1 MSGADENWMWFHFD
15 SNNTE
20 EVTYGCLKELP
31 VTVLMSTIRA
41 TLRQCLSLKYVSL
54 EFNTVPNTRNIA
66 KYWSLTDEG
75 AKVANGEL
83 NAPMLPD
90 PFMVGTRLST

>member
-1 MSGADENWMWFHFD
+1 MWLHFN
-15 SNNTE
+15 SNNME
-20 EVTYGCLKELP
+20 EVTYACLKELP
-31 VTVLMSTIRA
+31 ETVRKSNIKA
-41 TLRQCLSLKYVSL
+41 TLRQCLSLKYVCL
-54 EFNTVPNTRNIA
+54 EFNIVPNTPNLA

-90 PFMVGTRLST
+90 PIMVAARLST

>member
-1 MSGADENWMWFHFD
+1 MSGAEANWMWFNFD
-15 SNNTE
+15 SNNME
-20 EVTYGCLKELP
+20 EVTYACLKELP
-31 VTVLMSTIRA
+31 ENVRKSTVKA

-54 EFNTVPNTRNIA
+54 EFNTVPNTTNLA

-90 PFMVGTRLST
+90 PMMVAARLST